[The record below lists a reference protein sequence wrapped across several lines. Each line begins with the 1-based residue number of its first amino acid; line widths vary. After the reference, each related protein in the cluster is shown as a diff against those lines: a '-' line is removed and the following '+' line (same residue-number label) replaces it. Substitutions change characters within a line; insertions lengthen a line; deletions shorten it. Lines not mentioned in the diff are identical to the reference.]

1 MPILFGAL
9 TGLLGF
15 VPLFLAFRLARK
27 HPSTNTLTFGLF
39 GLGGVFVSLIILVVG
54 LIICAM
60 TARDGLVG
68 FAIAEVVVFLGATIA
83 FVLKRNYVFKRGGDK
98 NETRVKGE

>member
-27 HPSTNTLTFGLF
+27 HVSTNTLTFGLF
-39 GLGGVFVSLIILVVG
+39 GLGASSS
-54 LIICAM
+54 
-60 TARDGLVG
+60 R
-68 FAIAEVVVFLGATIA
+68 
-83 FVLKRNYVFKRGGDK
+83 
-98 NETRVKGE
+98 

>member
-39 GLGGVFVSLIILVVG
+39 GLGGVFVSLILLVVG

-60 TARDGLVG
+60 TARDGLVAFIQAFV
-68 FAIAEVVVFLGATIA
+68 FAILSASYINMATHPH
-83 FVLKRNYVFKRGGDK
+83 
-98 NETRVKGE
+98 